1 MNIEERG
8 LLLGA
13 FKGDDKLL
21 VVTQHGTLKAVAP
34 ELSLHFNESVI
45 HLQKWIP
52 QKPIT
57 AVYFDTEK
65 ERYFLKRFL
74 LESLEKEDNFIK
86 EGGVLT
92 YVGFDWRPLLTLRYE
107 KQRGKDQPLDM
118 EINVE
123 EFISVKGFKALGNQ
137 LTDKKLKAV
146 TLKEALPYEEIIED
160 VVTEI
165 EVDAED
171 VGSKGSTSNDDEETQ
186 FTINF

>member
-1 MNIEERG
+1 
-8 LLLGA
+8 
-13 FKGDDKLL
+13 
-21 VVTQHGTLKAVAP
+21 
-34 ELSLHFNESVI
+34 
-45 HLQKWIP
+45 
-52 QKPIT
+52 
-57 AVYFDTEK
+57 
-65 ERYFLKRFL
+65 
-74 LESLEKEDNFIK
+74 
-86 EGGVLT
+86 
-92 YVGFDWRPLLTLRYE
+92 
-107 KQRGKDQPLDM
+107 M

-123 EFISVKGFKALGNQ
+123 KFISVKGFKALGNQ